1 MSNIMQVRIEST
13 RPLLMQAETLA
24 NPLGAATK
32 AHKAVAGKRKKSD
45 DDYLWLLESEWRNS
59 MYHHVKIGPYLPAIN
74 IDACIAEA
82 AKAFKQGKLVKQ
94 AVAVLSDQA
103 PLQYE
108 GPRDIKKMYGDGSS
122 EFVDVRGVGVNGK
135 KVMRARPIF
144 LRWAAEFEVGFMP
157 DMIDA
162 SDLRKVIEH
171 AGRVIG
177 IGTYRPRFG
186 RFTVAKATV
195 L

>member
-1 MSNIMQVRIEST
+1 MSSIIRFTIEST

-32 AHKAVAGKRKKSD
+32 AHKAVAGKRKKSEE
-45 DDYLWLLESEWRNS
+45 DYLWLLESEWRNS
-59 MYHHVKIGPYLPAIN
+59 MYHDAKLGPYLPAIN
-74 IDACIAEA
+74 IEACIAEA
-82 AKAFKQGKLVKQ
+82 AKSFKQGKLVKQ
-94 AVAVLSDQA
+94 AVTVLTDQA

-108 GPRDIKKMYGDGSS
+108 GPRDIKTMYGDGSTD
-122 EFVDVRGVGVNGK
+122 FVDVRGVGVNGK

-144 LRWAAEFEVGFMP
+144 MRWAAEFEVAYMA

-162 SDLRKVIEH
+162 SDLRKIVEH

-186 RFTVAKATV
+186 RFAVAKAV
-195 L
+195 GL